1 PHNPKV
7 SSYQTTLNVMAVR
20 GELLRWVVL
29 AMLTYYCTLCLLCA
43 SRLEFHTAR
52 SCHSLVCLKNTS
64 S

>member
-1 PHNPKV
+1 
-7 SSYQTTLNVMAVR
+7 MAVR

-29 AMLTYYCTLCLLCA
+29 AMLTYYCTLRLLRA

-52 SCHSLVCLKNTS
+52 SCHSFVCLKNTS